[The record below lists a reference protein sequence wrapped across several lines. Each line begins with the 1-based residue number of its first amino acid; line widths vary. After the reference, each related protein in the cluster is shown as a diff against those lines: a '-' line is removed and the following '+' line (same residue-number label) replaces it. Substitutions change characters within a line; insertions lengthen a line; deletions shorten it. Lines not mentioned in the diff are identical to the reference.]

1 VGGLGGSEA
10 LSSLIADVPPQLNKL
25 VTVTVPWRSEARYTE
40 NMTTSRRVGWWAGRK
55 MARRLEKSIPLVG
68 TVISI
73 AYLAHSIRRKGVFG
87 GLAHTA
93 LDVLPV
99 VGTVKNGIEMFTD
112 DWFPDR
118 PAPATVP
125 SSPSSEEPRPRS
137 RPGRRIR
144 GA

>member
-1 VGGLGGSEA
+1 
-10 LSSLIADVPPQLNKL
+10 
-25 VTVTVPWRSEARYTE
+25 
-40 NMTTSRRVGWWAGRK
+40 MTTTRRVGWWAGRK
-55 MARRLEKSIPLVG
+55 VARRLEKSIPFIG
-68 TVISI
+68 TVVSV
-73 AYLAHSIRRKGVFG
+73 AFLAQSIRRKGLFG

-118 PAPATVP
+118 PVPPVP
-125 SSPSSEEPRPRS
+125 SSSSSEEPPPRS
-137 RPGRRIR
+137 RPGRRTR

>member
-1 VGGLGGSEA
+1 M
-10 LSSLIADVPPQLNKL
+10 
-25 VTVTVPWRSEARYTE
+25 AR
-40 NMTTSRRVGWWAGRK
+40 SRRVGWWAGRK
-55 MARRLEKSIPLVG
+55 LARRLEKSIPFIG
-68 TVISI
+68 TVV
-73 AYLAHSIRRKGVFG
+73 AVAFLAQSIRRKGLFG

-118 PAPATVP
+118 RATEP
-125 SSPSSEEPRPRS
+125 SSPSSAAPRPRS
-137 RPGRRIR
+137 TPGPRTR

>member
-1 VGGLGGSEA
+1 MRRSRFA
-10 LSSLIADVPPQLNKL
+10 LPPPSRSARPLTLNPMA
-25 VTVTVPWRSEARYTE
+25 T
-40 NMTTSRRVGWWAGRK
+40 NRRVGWWAGRK
-55 MARRLEKSIPLVG
+55 LARRIGKSLPLVG
-68 TVISI
+68 TAVAV
-73 AYLAHSIRRKGVFG
+73 AYLVHSVRRKGLFG

-118 PAPATVP
+118 PLETAP
-125 SSPSSEEPRPRS
+125 SSPSIEEPRPRS
-137 RPGRRIR
+137 KPGRRIR

>member
-1 VGGLGGSEA
+1 
-10 LSSLIADVPPQLNKL
+10 
-25 VTVTVPWRSEARYTE
+25 
-40 NMTTSRRVGWWAGRK
+40 

-68 TVISI
+68 TVISL
-73 AYLAHSIRRKGVFG
+73 AYLAHSIRRKGLFR

-112 DWFPDR
+112 DWFPDL
-118 PAPATVP
+118 PAEPEP
-125 SSPSSEEPRPRS
+125 SSPSIEEPRPRS